1 MIVNIFCYSD
11 SGSLIAKKLC
21 DKLRI
26 DPKNV
31 HSVEKFASKYG
42 FCPHKSVSADF
53 EPFFRESD
61 ALIFVGACGI
71 AVRTIAPY
79 VRSKTADPAVI
90 VIDDRGKFV
99 IPILSGHI
107 GGANE
112 IAKKTAEMLSA
123 VPVITTATDGAGKFS
138 CDTWAFTHGCAISSL
153 KTAKDVSAAIL
164 ENDIPV
170 SSEYPLHDPLPEGL
184 YRGDA
189 GEIGIYIGIKKSGPY
204 IKTLRLIP
212 RVLSVGIGCRKGV
225 SKEEIA
231 CAVKSVFDKHGIDV
245 KSVSRIASI
254 DVKKSEEGLLEF
266 AKEMNVP
273 VSFIT
278 ADELNSAKGIFE
290 ESEFVR
296 KTVGTGNVCERAAAL
311 TGDEI
316 IIKKT
321 VENSVTVAVSVSK
334 WEAVF

>member
-1 MIVNIFCYSD
+1 M
-11 SGSLIAKKLC
+11 
-21 DKLRI
+21 
-26 DPKNV
+26 
-31 HSVEKFASKYG
+31 
-42 FCPHKSVSADF
+42 
-53 EPFFRESD
+53 
-61 ALIFVGACGI
+61 
-71 AVRTIAPY
+71 
-79 VRSKTADPAVI
+79 I

-138 CDTWAFTHGCAISSL
+138 CNTWAFTHGCAISSL

-212 RVLSVGIGCRKGV
+212 RVLSVGIGCRKGAA
-225 SKEEIA
+225 SEALEHIFDRFCKERNILPQA
-231 CAVKSVFDKHGIDV
+231 IRAAA
-245 KSVSRIASI
+245 SVSLKAE
-254 DVKKSEEGLLEF
+254 EEGLLRFCERHDWPIHF
-266 AKEMNVP
+266 FEVE
-273 VSFIT
+273 
-278 ADELNSAKGIFE
+278 ELISAEGDY
-290 ESEFVR
+290 SASAFV
-296 KTVGTGNVCERAAAL
+296 KAAVGVDNVCERAAVLESGGILIERKFARDGVTFAL
-311 TGDEI
+311 AEQ
-316 IIKKT
+316 KT
-321 VENSVTVAVSVSK
+321 RFDWS
-334 WEAVF
+334 W